1 MDFNVNDTV
10 AVLDDVINGIVTAV
24 NGDTITIET
33 EEGFPLNFHKSKLV
47 KTATGEIHFKGIGN
61 AIAQKEQFKK
71 RPKRTVKPK
80 ERDEAAVVIDLH
92 VEKLVKS
99 KKGMSNYDIL
109 SLQLETAQRQLEFA
123 IRKRIPKIVFIHGVG
138 EGVLK
143 ADLYSLFRRYDNI
156 KFYEASY
163 VKYGQG
169 ATEIYIYQ
177 NT

>member
-10 AVLDDVINGIVTAV
+10 AVLDDVINGVVTAV
-24 NGDTITIET
+24 DGDTITIET
-33 EEGFPLNFHKSKLV
+33 EEGFPLSFHKSKLV

-80 ERDEAAVVIDLH
+80 ERDEATIVIDLH
-92 VEKLVKS
+92 IEKLVRS

-109 SLQLETAQRQLEFA
+109 SLQLETAQRQLDFA

-143 ADLYSLFRRYDNI
+143 ADLYSLFRRYDSI

-169 ATEIYIYQ
+169 ATEVYIYQ